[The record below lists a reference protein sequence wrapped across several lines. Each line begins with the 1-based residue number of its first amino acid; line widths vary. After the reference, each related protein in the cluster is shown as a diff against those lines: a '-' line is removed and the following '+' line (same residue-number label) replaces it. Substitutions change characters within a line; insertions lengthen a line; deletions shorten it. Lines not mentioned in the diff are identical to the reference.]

1 MGVVLY
7 VLLQTFVLCAYTN
20 ITMLANSE
28 TFSDNS
34 YTTSGNGYKMSE
46 DSDKMSDNLYKMS
59 DNSGKMWDNSYKM
72 SGGSY
77 EKSHS
82 VYKMSDSGYNM
93 SDGRYKISD
102 DRDKMSDNIYKMSE
116 DSYKI
121 SGDTYKMS
129 NDSNKTSYLEK
140 NINFPGRPAL
150 YRLYNKCVEKDASK
164 SVEEC
169 LSTQIVVLM
178 DEMVHTERIPLIDG
192 IQLVRKQES
201 FGRSISGEEEVLKE
215 EALEASLPRDV
226 DTRQIILDN
235 FILHKMFDF
244 FKTHTLE
251 IGLPSS
257 RTLRGMFL
265 RIYVCIQLIW
275 GSLCYRPVGF

>member
-28 TFSDNS
+28 TLSDNS

-46 DSDKMSDNLYKMS
+46 DSDKMSDNLYKIS

-82 VYKMSDSGYNM
+82 VYKMSDSGYEM

-116 DSYKI
+116 DSYKM

-129 NDSNKTSYLEK
+129 NDSNKTSSLEK
-140 NINFPGRPAL
+140 NTNFPGRFPL
-150 YRLYNKCVEKDASK
+150 YRLYNKCVGKDASK

-201 FGRSISGEEEVLKE
+201 FGRSISGEEKVLE
-215 EALEASLPRDV
+215 EESLEASLPRDV
-226 DTRQIILDN
+226 GTRQRIIDSL
-235 FILHKMFDF
+235 ILHKMLDF

-257 RTLRGMFL
+257 RTIRGTCL
-265 RIYVCIQLIW
+265 QIYICIQLIW
-275 GSLCYRPVGF
+275 QRFCYRLVGF